1 MCSRLTLPIM
11 SLRCVVW
18 NAVNTL
24 RLVYTVAMYLFPISL
39 CTGLHGQLWSHFVIV
54 TTHQTQFSDHHQ
66 AVLQHTQ
73 KKLSIGNYSCV
84 HSIPNFIFWN
94 GKKKK
99 EKVDLVVRYP
109 NHIYKCMGFC
119 CPSILALYSKVDYC
133 ILSVVASHC
142 CICCRPN
149 MTCCY
154 CRVMCKKRRHSLPNI
169 S

>member
-1 MCSRLTLPIM
+1 
-11 SLRCVVW
+11 
-18 NAVNTL
+18 
-24 RLVYTVAMYLFPISL
+24 MYLFPISL

-66 AVLQHTQ
+66 AVF
-73 KKLSIGNYSCV
+73 SIHRKNFLLVTTHVYTAYSTSFSGMV
-84 HSIPNFIFWN
+84 
-94 GKKKK
+94 KKK
-99 EKVDLVVRYP
+99 EKVDLVVRYL

-154 CRVMCKKRRHSLPNI
+154 CRVMCKKRGHSLPNI